1 MAGVPGSG
9 EVKWARWWAG
19 GWLLQADGWGRWL
32 ARLYREEW
40 PLGEMEGPFA
50 FRIVQLV
57 GPL

>member
-1 MAGVPGSG
+1 
-9 EVKWARWWAG
+9 
-19 GWLLQADGWGRWL
+19 LQADGWGRWL

-50 FRIVQLV
+50 FRIFQLV